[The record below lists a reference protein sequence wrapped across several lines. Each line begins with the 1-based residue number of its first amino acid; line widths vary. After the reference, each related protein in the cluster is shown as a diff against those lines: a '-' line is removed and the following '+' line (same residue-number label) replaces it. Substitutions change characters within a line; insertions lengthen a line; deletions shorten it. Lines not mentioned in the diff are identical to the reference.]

1 MWKKKWVPILSSV
14 VLAGATF
21 LPVTTDAA
29 VGKKNVQASY
39 NNIKVMYNGVNVPT
53 TIEPFIVNGSTYIP
67 VRMMA
72 NVFNKDVVWNG
83 TTYTIDVK
91 DRPDT
96 RVTAL
101 QAEVATKDA
110 KIKDLEAK
118 IADLED
124 EIDDLKDRKS
134 SKDDDVD
141 DRIDDLET
149 DLNDD
154 YGDYEGLDWEITL
167 GGDEDEITVDIE
179 IDLDEYQ
186 DDFDDL
192 TKSELRRLV
201 KDICNDI
208 WEEFDDADIEGEI
221 IDSYDDDNLYDFSGD
236 ASNNDIE
243 FDGEDI

>member
-1 MWKKKWVPILSSV
+1 MGTDLV
-14 VLAGATF
+14 VCSTRGCDFLAGHH
-21 LPVTTDAA
+21 
-29 VGKKNVQASY
+29 GCGCRKKNVQASY

-154 YGDYEGLDWEITL
+154 YGDYEDLEWDISL
-167 GGDEDEITVDIE
+167 SGDEDDISVEIAI
-179 IDLDEYQ
+179 
-186 DDFDDL
+186 DFDDYEDEFNDL
-192 TKSELRRLV
+192 TKSQL
-201 KDICNDI
+201 KN
-208 WEEFDDADIEGEI
+208 
-221 IDSYDDDNLYDFSGD
+221 S
-236 ASNNDIE
+236 
-243 FDGEDI
+243 

>member
-154 YGDYEGLDWEITL
+154 YGDYEDLEWDISL
-167 GGDEDEITVDIE
+167 SGDEDDISVEIAI
-179 IDLDEYQ
+179 
-186 DDFDDL
+186 DFDDYEDEFNDL
-192 TKSELRRLV
+192 TKSQLKKLV
-201 KDICNDI
+201 KEICNDI
-208 WEEFDDADIEGEI
+208 WDKFEDANIDGEI
-221 IDSYDDDNLYDFSGD
+221 IDSVEDDLQYEFSGD
-236 ASNNDIE
+236 GDDHDIE
-243 FDGEDI
+243 FDGSTI